1 MTESAETAETGT
13 CVNCRRERPA
23 ADLDAFGWCSACRT
37 EVVRRATLI
46 AHLLGGL
53 AGIAVGLWIVLVIQ
67 PGPRFTVAWLVLVG
81 LTYFVLYKLARRV
94 SFEVVRSRG
103 VPPPEEE

>member
-1 MTESAETAETGT
+1 MTESGAIGR
-13 CVNCRRERPA
+13 CGNCRREREA
-23 ADLDAFGWCSACRT
+23 GDLDALGWCSDCRH
-37 EVVRRATLI
+37 EVVRRATLV

-53 AGIAVGLWIVLVIQ
+53 GAVVVGLWVVTVIQ
-67 PGPRFTVAWLVLVG
+67 PGARFMLVWVVLVG

-94 SFEVVRSRG
+94 AFEVIRSRG